1 MTPSPRSHPN
11 HPQQPVSPPY
21 TRNVRGNGC
30 GSCHW
35 LRHSLAG
42 SPLLQTESGSLL
54 FGTAGPPRAAP
65 HPVSRR
71 RSCLRLLSRCS
82 SRDDSDFHWLIS
94 YMCVRTS
101 GVSMSAGGGLRF
113 GSHRQ
118 PLQTRAAA
126 RNPWRVDLRL
136 DPFFSREAA
145 SQGGIAVSAV
155 QAHGMVC
162 SSVCLPRRQKEMGHA
177 GGCPSRRIKRA
188 AARLL
193 WQRLYERRRGGLR
206 FGSHRQA
213 LQTSAAAITANSVS
227 AFQLADELRHS
238 LHGDFDLRKGGCEA
252 AAHMALPSCAEGG
265 TRHDG
270 DFFFLQQSH
279 AEVAA

>member
-54 FGTAGPPRAAP
+54 FGTAGLPRAAP

-101 GVSMSAGGGLRF
+101 GVSMSAGGG
-113 GSHRQ
+113 S
-118 PLQTRAAA
+118 
-126 RNPWRVDLRL
+126 D
-136 DPFFSREAA
+136 
-145 SQGGIAVSAV
+145 SAV
-155 QAHGMVC
+155 IDSRYKPARQRAIRVHSGYSWFKDIRAGWAHGGVR
-162 SSVCLPRRQKEMGHA
+162 SSMRLRHEFLSR
-177 GGCPSRRIKRA
+177 SRRPCSPLSRFVKFGRGIVLA
-188 AARLL
+188 CPIF
-193 WQRLYERRRGGLR
+193 QRRRCCRCRGIR
-206 FGSHRQA
+206 
-213 LQTSAAAITANSVS
+213 
-227 AFQLADELRHS
+227 LRH
-238 LHGDFDLRKGGCEA
+238 LHQSRK
-252 AAHMALPSCAEGG
+252 
-265 TRHDG
+265 
-270 DFFFLQQSH
+270 
-279 AEVAA
+279 